1 MSNSS
6 VTFVDSTDWAYEVA
20 VVITNA
26 IVEACQVR
34 GECSIMLTGG
44 RSAERLYQIWALLP
58 DFASLKN
65 TRFFFGDE
73 RFLPSDHVESNY
85 GLAMRTLFKYGI
97 PSTCEVRRMT
107 VENVDQNVAAKAY
120 EAQLPEKLDVLLL
133 SMGEDGHI
141 ASLFPNS
148 STLFETDRRVVC
160 VRAPRPPFERLTIT
174 PPVIAKAR
182 RTYVLALGRV
192 KASVYKQARMCP
204 EDIALLPARL
214 VLSATWFLDS
224 YLTE

>member
-1 MSNSS
+1 MGNSR
-6 VTFVDSTDWAYEVA
+6 VTFVDSAEWTYEVA
-20 VVITNA
+20 VVVMNA
-26 IVEACQVR
+26 VLEACQVR

-44 RSAERLYQIWALLP
+44 RSAERLYQAWALLP
-58 DFASLKN
+58 DFARLKN

-73 RFLPSDHVESNY
+73 RCLPSDHVESNY

-107 VENVDQNVAAKAY
+107 VENIDQNAAAKAY
-120 EAQLPEKLDVLLL
+120 EAQLPEELDVLLL

-182 RTYVLALGRV
+182 QTYVLALGKV
-192 KASVYKQARMCP
+192 KASVYKQARMSP
-204 EDIALLPARL
+204 QDIALLPARL
-214 VLSATWFLDS
+214 VFRATWFLDFS
-224 YLTE
+224 LTE